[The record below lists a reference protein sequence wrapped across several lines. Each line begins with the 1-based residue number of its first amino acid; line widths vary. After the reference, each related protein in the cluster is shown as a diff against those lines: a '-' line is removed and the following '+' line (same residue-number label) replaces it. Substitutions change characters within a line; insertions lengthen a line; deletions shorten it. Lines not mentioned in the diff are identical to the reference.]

1 MGHRWSGAAVMI
13 SVPASEVQRNF
24 SEYEEK
30 AAEEPVEVTHP
41 GRSPSYLV
49 SERLFKGMMSSYRRA
64 IPVEALSDGDIAL
77 IEQHKT
83 ALINC
88 CGHSFSIATFVA
100 RQTWCKVKKGLSPAF
115 AVLFGY
121 GSKGS

>member
-30 AAEEPVEVTHP
+30 AVEEPVEVTHP

-49 SERLFKGMMSSYRRA
+49 SERLFKDMMSSYRRA

-88 CGHSFSIATFVA
+88 CRHSFPIASLRSAPDMV
-100 RQTWCKVKKGLSPAF
+100 QGQKGLSPAF

-121 GSKGS
+121 GGKGS

>member
-1 MGHRWSGAAVMI
+1 MI

-30 AAEEPVEVTHP
+30 AVEEPVEVTHP

-49 SERLFKGMMSSYRRA
+49 SERLFKDMMSSYRRA

-77 IEQHKT
+77 IEQ
-83 ALINC
+83 AE
-88 CGHSFSIATFVA
+88 V
-100 RQTWCKVKKGLSPAF
+100 QTDDAYDIEDIPDIEDASLPSR
-115 AVLFGY
+115 
-121 GSKGS
+121 